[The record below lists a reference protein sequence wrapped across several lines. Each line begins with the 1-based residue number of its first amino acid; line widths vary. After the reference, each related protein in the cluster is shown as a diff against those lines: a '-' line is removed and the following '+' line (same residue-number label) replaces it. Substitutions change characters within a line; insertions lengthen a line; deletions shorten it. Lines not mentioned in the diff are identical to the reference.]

1 MKDREEIYSSS
12 MLIFFWQNVSNF
24 FMRFEEWEPIY
35 KLILEDM
42 QFDRIYDE
50 NSARLLSR
58 MIETK
63 ARKKIPD
70 LIEIEILRKLIQ
82 GKDVLVCG
90 KAPCLKDDIKII
102 DFEKYVVIAA
112 DGATSVLMNNGI
124 TPDMIVTDLD
134 GNMDDE
140 AKANECG
147 AIMVVHAHGDN
158 MDALGE
164 ELPRLKRVI
173 GTTQAKPIINVY
185 NFGGFTDGD
194 RCVFLAKE
202 MGAKS
207 IVLVG
212 FDFEDENVTPLK
224 KKKLVWAK
232 KLIGMVLGGGNY

>member
-1 MKDREEIYSSS
+1 MK
-12 MLIFFWQNVSNF
+12 
-24 FMRFEEWEPIY
+24 FEEWEPIY
-35 KLILEDM
+35 KIILEDM
-42 QFDRIYDE
+42 NFDRIYDE
-50 NSARLLSR
+50 NSARLLSK
-58 MIETK
+58 MLETK

-70 LIEIEILRKLIQ
+70 VIEIEILRNAIK
-82 GKDVLVCG
+82 GMDVLVCG
-90 KAPCLKDDIKII
+90 KAPRLKDDIKKI

-124 TPDMIVTDLD
+124 TPDIIVTDLD

-140 AKANECG
+140 VKANERG

-173 GTTQAKPIINVY
+173 GTTQANPISNVY

-207 IVLVG
+207 IVLIG
-212 FDFEDENVTPLK
+212 FDFEDKNVTPLK
-224 KKKLVWAK
+224 KKKLVWAR
-232 KLIGMVLGGGNY
+232 KLIGMILGEGDI

>member
-1 MKDREEIYSSS
+1 MK
-12 MLIFFWQNVSNF
+12 
-24 FMRFEEWEPIY
+24 FEEWEPIY
-35 KLILEDM
+35 KIILKDM
-42 QFDRIYDE
+42 NFDRIYDE
-50 NSARLLSR
+50 NSARLLSK
-58 MIETK
+58 MLETK
-63 ARKKIPD
+63 SRKKIPD
-70 LIEIEILRKLIQ
+70 VIEIEILRNAIK
-82 GKDVLVCG
+82 GMDVLVCG
-90 KAPCLKDDIKII
+90 KAPCLKDDIKKF

-124 TPDMIVTDLD
+124 TPAIIVTDLD

-140 AKANECG
+140 AKANERG

-173 GTTQAKPIINVY
+173 GTTQANPIVNVY

-202 MGAKS
+202 MEAKS
-207 IVLVG
+207 IVLAG
-212 FDFEDENVTPLK
+212 FDFEDRNVTPLK

-232 KLIGMVLGGGNY
+232 KLIGMILGEGNY

>member
-1 MKDREEIYSSS
+1 
-12 MLIFFWQNVSNF
+12 
-24 FMRFEEWEPIY
+24 MRFEEWEPIY

-58 MIETK
+58 IIETK

-70 LIEIEILRKLIQ
+70 LIEIEILRKVIQ
-82 GKDVLVCG
+82 GKDILVCG

-124 TPDMIVTDLD
+124 TPDIIVTDLD

-140 AKANECG
+140 SKANERG

-173 GTTQAKPIINVY
+173 GTTQAKPIINVH

-212 FDFEDENVTPLK
+212 FDFEDKNVTPLK

-232 KLIGMVLGGGNY
+232 KLIGLVLGEGN

>member
-1 MKDREEIYSSS
+1 
-12 MLIFFWQNVSNF
+12 MLKLS
-24 FMRFEEWEPIY
+24 FEEWEPIY

-42 QFDRIYDE
+42 HFDRIYDE
-50 NSARLLSR
+50 NSALLLSK
-58 MIETK
+58 MLETR

-70 LIEIEILRKLIQ
+70 IVKIEFLQKAIN

-90 KAPCLKDDIKII
+90 KAPCLKDDIKKKI
-102 DFEKYVVIAA
+102 DIKKYVVIAA
-112 DGATSVLMNNGI
+112 DGATSVMVNMGI
-124 TPDMIVTDLD
+124 TPDIIVTDLD

-140 AKANECG
+140 AKASERG

-158 MDALGE
+158 IDALGQ

-173 GTTQAKPIINVY
+173 GTTQSKPLDNVY

-207 IVLVG
+207 ITLIG
-212 FDFEDENVTPLK
+212 FDFKDMNVTPLK
-224 KKKLVWAK
+224 KKKLIWAER
-232 KLIGMVLGGGNY
+232 LIDMIIGEGDFQ